1 MLSRVRPFVAPLYLF
16 ACLILGGSAQ
26 GIWQN
31 MVLQLFGL
39 ALIAW
44 AAMSRFEEPMARPAR
59 QVLLIAGLGLVV
71 VAAQLIPLPASLWA
85 HGARIPIAQGFAVLG
100 RPLSALPLSL
110 TPYATLNSL
119 LGFIPPLALF
129 CAIARLRA
137 YRAVWLSVALLAG
150 AIAGIMLGALQVA
163 SSGDNTAWYPYLETN
178 YGAAVGFFANA
189 NHMGSLMVVS
199 VPFLA
204 AIAAAGK
211 SKNVQR
217 YSALVAI
224 AAGVGLIL
232 LVGIAL
238 NGSLAAYGLALPV
251 IVAST
256 SMIIPAGNPLRR
268 IVLGAALLLL
278 LVATVGL
285 AKSSIGATALRQD
298 ASTAV
303 QTRGEILHTS
313 AKAVRDFMPLGSG
326 LGSFRAV
333 YQLYESPDEVSTTYV
348 IHAHDD
354 YVELALELGL
364 AGVAVIALFL
374 LWFGAVVWR
383 LWATAEPL
391 PFARAASIAAAAL
404 LAHSAVDYPLR
415 TAAISACFA
424 MCVALLADRRAAPV
438 AEKSALRPARHLVF
452 N

>member
-1 MLSRVRPFVAPLYLF
+1 MLSRARPFVAPLYLF

-31 MVLQLFGL
+31 MVLQLLGL

-44 AAMSRFEEPMARPAR
+44 AAMSRPDEAMARPAR
-59 QVLLIAGLGLVV
+59 QVLLIAALGVAV
-71 VAAQLIPLPASLWA
+71 VALQLIPLSPSLWA
-85 HGARIPIAQGFAVLG
+85 HGPRTAIAQGYAVLG
-100 RPLSALPLSL
+100 RPLTALPLSV

-129 CAIARLRA
+129 CTIVRLRA

-150 AIAGIMLGALQVA
+150 AIAGIMLGAVQVA
-163 SSGDNTAWYPYLETN
+163 SAGENSPWYLYRETN
-178 YGAAVGFFANA
+178 FGLGVGFFANA
-189 NHMGSLMVVS
+189 NHMGNLMVIS

-204 AIAAAGK
+204 ASLAAGK

-251 IVAST
+251 IVASA
-256 SMIIPAGNPLRR
+256 SIIIPPGNPFRR

-278 LVATVGL
+278 VAATAVL
-285 AKSSIGATALRQD
+285 AQSSIGATGLRQD

-303 QTRGEILHTS
+303 QSRAQILHTS
-313 AKAVRDFMPLGSG
+313 SKAVRDFMPLGSG
-326 LGSFRAV
+326 LGSFVPV
-333 YQLYESPDEVSTTYV
+333 YQLYESPDEVTPTYV
-348 IHAHDD
+348 IHAHND

-374 LWFGAVVWR
+374 LWWGAAVWR
-383 LWATAEPL
+383 LWTTAEPL
-391 PFARAASIAAAAL
+391 PFARAASISSAAI
-404 LAHSAVDYPLR
+404 LAHSFVDYPLR

-452 N
+452 H

>member
-1 MLSRVRPFVAPLYLF
+1 MHSRARPFIAPLYLF

-31 MVLQLFGL
+31 MLLQLVGV

-44 AAMSRFEEPMARPAR
+44 AAMHEPEEAMARPSR
-59 QVLLIAGLGLVV
+59 QVLLIAALGLAV
-71 VAAQLIPLPASLWA
+71 VAAQLIPLPPSLWA
-85 HGARIPIAQGFAVLG
+85 HGPRAAIAQGYAVLG
-100 RPLSALPLSL
+100 RRLPALPLSV

-129 CAIARLRA
+129 CAIVRLRA
-137 YRAVWLSVALLAG
+137 YRAVWLSLALLAG
-150 AIAGIMLGALQVA
+150 AIAGILLGALQVA
-163 SSGDNTAWYPYLETN
+163 SPGENSPWYLYPETN
-178 YGAAVGFFANA
+178 LGLAVGFFANA
-189 NHMGSLMVVS
+189 NHMGTLMVVS

-204 AIAAAGK
+204 AIVAAGK

-224 AAGVGLIL
+224 AAGIGLIL
-232 LVGIAL
+232 AVGIAL

-251 IVAST
+251 IVASA
-256 SMIIPAGNPLRR
+256 SIIIPPGNPLRR
-268 IVLGAALLLL
+268 LVLGAALLLL
-278 LVATVGL
+278 IVATAGL
-285 AKSSIGATALRQD
+285 AESSIGATRLRQD

-303 QTRGEILHTS
+303 QSREEILHTS

-326 LGSFRAV
+326 LGSFVPV
-333 YQLYESPDEVSTTYV
+333 YQLYENPDEVTPTYV
-348 IHAHDD
+348 IHAHND
-354 YVELALELGL
+354 YVEIALELGV
-364 AGVAVIALFL
+364 AGVLVIALFL
-374 LWFGAVVWR
+374 WWWGAAVSR
-383 LWATAEPL
+383 LWVTTEPL
-391 PFARAASIAAAAL
+391 PFARAASISSAAV
-404 LAHSAVDYPLR
+404 LAHSIVDYPLR

-452 N
+452 H